1 MRGGWKKEIELE
13 LEGKFSESPY
23 LIVPVLK
30 KEREKKKLNPTSQ
43 RTYFMPNIQQSK
55 LNNSF
60 GEPSVPKATVIKE
73 L

>member
-30 KEREKKKLNPTSQ
+30 KERERKKTKSN
-43 RTYFMPNIQQSK
+43 K
-55 LNNSF
+55 
-60 GEPSVPKATVIKE
+60 PKDIFYAKYIAK
-73 L
+73 

>member
-30 KEREKKKLNPTSQ
+30 KKRERERKTKSNK
-43 RTYFMPNIQQSK
+43 
-55 LNNSF
+55 
-60 GEPSVPKATVIKE
+60 PKDIFYAKYIAK
-73 L
+73 

>member
-30 KEREKKKLNPTSQ
+30 KEREREKKKTKSN
-43 RTYFMPNIQQSK
+43 K
-55 LNNSF
+55 
-60 GEPSVPKATVIKE
+60 PKDIFYAKYIAK
-73 L
+73 